1 MSECEEFADFY
12 ALLRVIP
19 TCDGRTLETA
29 YHELAKQYHPDHAEV
44 ADVAKLTEVID
55 AYKLLRDPERRAEYD
70 LQYARVTGFDFPV
83 VDDRLNEVHAAV
95 SDADAHA
102 SILQYLYRKRRE
114 AAGDAG
120 VGQFTI
126 HEMLGCSQDL
136 FDFHLWYLREKGFVQ
151 TTEQG
156 TLAITIAGVDHVIAT
171 ARTIVKE
178 KLRIGQS
185 GESALSA
192 E

>member
-1 MSECEEFADFY
+1 MSESEEFTDFY

-29 YHELAKQYHPDHAEV
+29 YHQLAKQYHPDHAEV
-44 ADVAKLTEVID
+44 PDVAMLTEVID
-55 AYKLLRDPERRAEYD
+55 AYKLLRDPDRRAEYD
-70 LQYARVTGFDFPV
+70 LVYARLTGFDFAAE
-83 VDDRLNEVHAAV
+83 DDKLSEVRAAV
-95 SDADAHA
+95 SDADAH
-102 SILQYLYRKRRE
+102 STILQYLYRKRRE
-114 AAGDAG
+114 AASDAG

-126 HEMLGCSQDL
+126 HEMLGCSEDL
-136 FDFHLWYLREKGFVQ
+136 FEFHLWYLREKGFVQ

-171 ARTIVKE
+171 SRTIVKE

-185 GESALSA
+185 GERSLSA